1 MLDILKHAHSGLR
14 WVVLILMLLAI
25 VNSLISRNY
34 DKKHKMINL
43 FAMISLHTQLLIG
56 LILYFI
62 SPRVKFVE
70 HWMSSKVDG
79 GSFRFYNLEHISLMI
94 IAIILVTVGRKIAEK
109 QTNDLDKHK
118 KIRTWYTIA
127 LVLIIA
133 AIPWPFRQHLH
144 VVSWF

>member
-14 WVVLILMLLAI
+14 WVALILLLLAI
-25 VNSLISRNY
+25 VNSLTSKSY
-34 DKKHKMINL
+34 EKKHKMINL

-56 LILYFI
+56 LGLYFI
-62 SPRVKFVE
+62 SPRVQFVE
-70 HWMSSKVDG
+70 NWMSSKVAG
-79 GSFRFYNLEHISLMI
+79 GAFRFYNLEHISLMI

-133 AIPWPFRQHLH
+133 AIPWPFRTALGGA
-144 VVSWF
+144 WF

>member
-1 MLDILKHAHSGLR
+1 MLDILKHTHSGLR

-34 DKKHKMINL
+34 EKKHKMINL

-70 HWMSSKVDG
+70 NWMSSKVSG
-79 GSFRFYNLEHISLMI
+79 GAFRFYNLEHILMMI
-94 IAIILVTVGRKIAEK
+94 IAIILVTIGRKIAEK
-109 QTNDLDKHK
+109 QSTDIDKHK
-118 KIRTWYTIA
+118 KIRTFYTIA
-127 LVLIIA
+127 LVIIIA
-133 AIPWPFRQHLH
+133 SIPWPFRTVLGGA
-144 VVSWF
+144 WF

>member
-1 MLDILKHAHSGLR
+1 MLDILKHTHSGLR

-34 DKKHKMINL
+34 EKKHKMINL

-70 HWMSSKVDG
+70 HWMSSKVAG
-79 GSFRFYNLEHISLMI
+79 GAFRFYNLEHISLMI
-94 IAIILVTVGRKIAEK
+94 IAIILVTIGRKIAEK
-109 QTNDLDKHK
+109 QATDIDKHK
-118 KIRTWYTIA
+118 KIRTFYTIA
-127 LVLIIA
+127 LVIIIA
-133 AIPWPFRQHLH
+133 SIPWPFRTALGGA
-144 VVSWF
+144 WF

>member
-34 DKKHKMINL
+34 EKKHKMINL

-70 HWMSSKVDG
+70 HWMSSKVAG
-79 GSFRFYNLEHISLMI
+79 GAFRFYNLEHISLMI
-94 IAIILVTVGRKIAEK
+94 IAIILVTIGRKIAEK
-109 QTNDLDKHK
+109 QATDIDKHK
-118 KIRTWYTIA
+118 KIRTFYTIA
-127 LVLIIA
+127 LVIIIA
-133 AIPWPFRQHLH
+133 SIPWPFRTALGGA
-144 VVSWF
+144 WF